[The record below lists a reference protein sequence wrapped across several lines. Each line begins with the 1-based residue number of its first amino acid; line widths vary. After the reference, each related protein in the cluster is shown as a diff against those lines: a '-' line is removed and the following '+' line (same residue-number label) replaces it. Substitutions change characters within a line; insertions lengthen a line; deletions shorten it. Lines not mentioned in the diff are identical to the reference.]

1 MNVMCNFLL
10 LKLSEEDFEF
20 AFRLGLLH
28 LLFKNPVLFL
38 ESGLIRNSSRTFDH

>member
-1 MNVMCNFLL
+1 MNVMGNFLL
-10 LKLSEEDFEF
+10 LKLSEEGFEF

-38 ESGLIRNSSRTFDH
+38 ESGLIRNSGCTFDH